1 MTPRAARQA
10 AATAVTVLV
19 VLLGFAAPSAADA
32 PRPTDYRSTVTDV
45 SPALPA
51 GATIRVIGGDS
62 LLELSVPEGHTA
74 EVADY
79 ATSEDADVV
88 PYLRFD
94 ADGTVRRNALAIA
107 TTANEARYG
116 TSSTVPDP
124 DAEPRWE
131 TVATNGAYAWHDH
144 RIHWM
149 SPKAPRVVAEDG
161 RVDLGGANGTWSVP
175 IEVDGTATV
184 VTGELELLSPPP
196 VIAWVVLLVVAA
208 VAAVVVGV
216 RFGLRGASAV
226 GTVAAVGAVVAAT
239 ATWRAVPADAGASA
253 VPVVVAFVAL
263 AAGLTGVPS
272 PRSHPPRG
280 RRRICRGAPR
290 LGPAPLDGPRPSRAA
305 DDPRA
310 VARPDGDRGRHR
322 GRTRVGRAP
331 REGPRS
337 SARSLV
343 GPLTRRHSQPDR
355 LNRRHSSATTT
366 SIDPTATG

>member
-10 AATAVTVLV
+10 AAAAVTVLV

-131 TVATNGAYAWHDH
+131 TVATNGTYAWHDH

-175 IEVDGTATV
+175 IEVDGKATV

-226 GTVAAVGAVVAAT
+226 GTVAAIGAVIAAT

-253 VPVVVAFVAL
+253 VPVVVAIVAL
-263 AAGLTGVPS
+263 AAGLTGVLAPA
-272 PRSHPPRG
+272 
-280 RRRICRGAPR
+280 RIRLVAVAASAAALLGWGLLRWTVLARAVLPTTLAPWLDR
-290 LGPAPLDGPRPSRAA
+290 TATAVAIGVGLGLAGLLVKGPAPQRGAASDPSAGVTA
-305 DDPRA
+305 
-310 VARPDGDRGRHR
+310 
-322 GRTRVGRAP
+322 
-331 REGPRS
+331 S
-337 SARSLV
+337 
-343 GPLTRRHSQPDR
+343 
-355 LNRRHSSATTT
+355 
-366 SIDPTATG
+366 PTA